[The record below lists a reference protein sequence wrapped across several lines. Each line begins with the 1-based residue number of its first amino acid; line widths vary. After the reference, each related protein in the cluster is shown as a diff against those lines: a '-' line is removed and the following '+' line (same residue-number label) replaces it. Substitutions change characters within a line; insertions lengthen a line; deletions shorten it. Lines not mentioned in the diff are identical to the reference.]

1 MYIPSH
7 DESGAYHIQKLTNDT
22 SRSDV
27 RVSKNYDPT
36 CQGSLGLGAFC
47 TNTYLVFE
55 MYLFYNF
62 VG

>member
-36 CQGSLGLGAFC
+36 CQGSMGLGAFC
-47 TNTYLVFE
+47 TNILT
-55 MYLFYNF
+55 
-62 VG
+62 